1 MMSKK
6 APLIRDARGHE
17 LKAGD
22 TVYLHLQEPLIL
34 ATITEGPRPVG
45 HATYELLITS
55 RGLTQCDPSEPTT
68 WIVGQGMADIFD
80 QHGQVPGF
88 KSEAE
93 ARQAARLMF
102 GIEKSDK
109 GYTVM

>member
-6 APLIRDARGHE
+6 APVIRDARGNE

-34 ATITEGPRPVG
+34 AIVTEGPRAVG
-45 HATYELLITS
+45 DGTYELLLTS
-55 RGLTQCDPSEPTT
+55 RGLAQYDPSEPIP
-68 WIVGQGMADIFD
+68 WIVGQGMAGIFD
-80 QHGQVPGF
+80 QPGQVPGF
-88 KSEAE
+88 KTEAE

-109 GYTVM
+109 GYTMM